1 MIDWDRVAELREEV
15 GAEDFDEV
23 VTLFLEEVQ
32 EVAGRLT
39 RAPDPARLEAD
50 LHFVKGSA
58 YNLGFERLGAM
69 CTAGERLAAAG
80 RAGEVDVEA
89 ILDCHLQSRAAFLG
103 GMCNLARG

>member
-1 MIDWDRVAELREEV
+1 MIDWDRVAELRQEV

-32 EVAGRLT
+32 EVADRLT
-39 RAPDPARLEAD
+39 RTPDLARLEAD

-58 YNLGFERLGAM
+58 YNLGFERLGAL

-80 RAGEVDVEA
+80 RATEVDVGA
-89 ILDCHLQSRAAFLG
+89 ILDCHVLSRETFLG
-103 GMCNLARG
+103 GMRNLATG